1 MIEFQIIA
9 CRTKEKTEMMICF
22 EYMIKKLTVSCGKS
36 KTAFILLVTLS
47 RDTINDIVA
56 EYDTRGFV
64 QVSIGGYY
72 VYIA

>member
-1 MIEFQIIA
+1 
-9 CRTKEKTEMMICF
+9 
-22 EYMIKKLTVSCGKS
+22 MIKKLTVSCGKRN
-36 KTAFILLVTLS
+36 TAFILLVTLA
-47 RDTINDIVA
+47 RDTINDTVA